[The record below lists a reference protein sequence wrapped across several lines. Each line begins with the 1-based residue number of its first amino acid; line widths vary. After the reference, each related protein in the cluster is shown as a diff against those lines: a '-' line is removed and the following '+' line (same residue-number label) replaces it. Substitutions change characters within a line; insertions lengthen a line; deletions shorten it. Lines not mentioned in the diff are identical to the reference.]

1 MTAPRARTVGRVE
14 MGSLLSVLASLIWL
28 PQAAL
33 LALAVQ
39 RLAEGGGVDDVL
51 MPAVL
56 VLGLGLSRSLAEAMG
71 ARRSHARA
79 RRVLGELRGRA
90 QRRLAS
96 GSPLDPR
103 RHPAGLAASTLAEQ
117 AEALLP
123 YLSRFQPVRL
133 RVMLVPPLILAVVLS
148 QSWVA
153 ALILLAAAPLIPVFM
168 ALVGWRAKAASE
180 AQMVE
185 MGGMNAFLLDRLRG
199 LATIRGLGAIEATAE
214 RLAASARGLQQRT
227 MAVLRIA
234 FLSSAVLELF
244 SALGV
249 AMVAVYVG
257 FHLLG
262 QLDFGAWGG
271 RLDLGQGLFV
281 LLLAPAFFEPL
292 RDLSAVWHDR
302 AAGVAAEESLERLAA
317 PGLEVP
323 GALDQRAE
331 GPTGVL
337 GIEIRH
343 LDFRHEGGAAPVFA
357 DFSLSVAPGEH
368 VALTAPSGAGKS
380 TLLSLIAG
388 LAPVAPGMIAI
399 GGADLTA
406 ETAAGLRRR
415 IAWIGQRPHFFAG
428 SVRGNIALGRPG
440 VDLALVLDAVALAR
454 LQGVA
459 GPGASRDLG
468 EGGGGLSGGEQL
480 RLAIARAAATPD
492 LGLVIAD
499 EPTAH
504 LDRATA
510 AEVTA
515 GLLALAEGRTLIL
528 ATHDPVLI
536 AAMDRQVMLEASVS

>member
-1 MTAPRARTVGRVE
+1 MEA
-14 MGSLLSVLASLIWL
+14 GSLLSALAALIWL

-39 RLAEGGGVDDVL
+39 RLAAGGGLD
-51 MPAVL
+51 AVL
-56 VLGLGLSRSLAEAMG
+56 VPAAFVLGLGLLRPLAEAAG
-71 ARRSHARA
+71 ARLSYRRA
-79 RRVLGELRGRA
+79 RQLLGEARGRA
-90 QRRLAS
+90 LHRLAT

-103 RHPAGLAASTLAEQ
+103 RHPAGLAASALAEQ
-117 AEALLP
+117 AETLLP

-133 RVMLVPPLILAVVLS
+133 RVLLVPPLILAAVLS

-153 ALILLAAAPLIPVFM
+153 ALILLVAAPLIPVFM

-180 AQMVE
+180 AQMIE

-262 QLDFGAWGG
+262 QLEFGTWGG
-271 RLDLGQGLFV
+271 RLDLGQGLFI
-281 LLLAPAFFEPL
+281 LMLAPAFFEPL

-302 AAGVAAEESLERLAA
+302 AAGVAAEESLARLAA
-317 PGLEVP
+317 PGLDVP
-323 GALDQRAE
+323 GALDEAA
-331 GPTGVL
+331 GGAGTVPGV
-337 GIEIRH
+337 EISH
-343 LDFRHEGGAAPVFA
+343 LAFHHEGAAAPLFT
-357 DFSLSVAPGEH
+357 DFSLSIAPGEH

-399 GGADLTA
+399 GGTDLTA
-406 ETAAGLRRR
+406 ATAAGLRRR

-428 SVRGNIALGRPG
+428 TVRGNIALGRPG
-440 VDLALVLDAVALAR
+440 VDLMTVLDAVTLAR

-459 GPGASRDLG
+459 GHAAARPLG

-536 AAMDRQVMLEASVS
+536 AAMDRQITLEGRVS